1 MLSQY
6 EENLQNEKIEKNQL
20 SENYEDK
27 IQKLTMV
34 SKQLVQNDWMTC
46 WLMDRQT
53 DGLTDQLM
61 DRGMTD
67 WLMDRQTDDQLAN
80 QCLSMGCRLLLE
92 LRCFS

>member
-34 SKQLVQNDWMTC
+34 SKHLVQNDWMT
-46 WLMDRQT
+46 WWT
-53 DGLTDQLM
+53 DEWLTD
-61 DRGMTD
+61 
-67 WLMDRQTDDQLAN
+67 
-80 QCLSMGCRLLLE
+80 
-92 LRCFS
+92 